1 MKKSTLAGLMV
12 IAFCFTWR
20 NVAGTAW
27 QAQQAGRAS
36 EQAYQAYKQASQ
48 ADDHADQATR
58 QEAQQAWDQAEQAY
72 RQAQQAYE
80 QAFEKAYE
88 QAYDQPPQTYEQA
101 DALFHTRASWGVGA
115 GLLVDVLL
123 LVGIV
128 AWQKITFKA

>member
-1 MKKSTLAGLMV
+1 MNKTILGVAMV
-12 IAFCFTWR
+12 VAFCITWWL
-20 NVAGTAW
+20 VAGEAW
-27 QAQQAGRAS
+27 RATQKVVQAKQQA
-36 EQAYQAYKQASQ
+36 E
-48 ADDHADQATR
+48 
-58 QEAQQAWDQAEQAY
+58 
-72 RQAQQAYE
+72 QAQQAYE

-128 AWQKITFKA
+128 AWQKITFKP